1 MSENYN
7 NIVNELKS
15 IRLNIL
21 RIKKEASDNNNKQ
34 LSFEEGLAFWK
45 IKNNILKKQFPKVEE
60 KMIEL
65 FSKQMKET
73 VPKLDRYKSVFKV
86 NSTDVYKKI
95 KLDKK
100 KEVKRT
106 LALTVDV
113 FGNIFEEAGN
123 ETFSMME
130 VDMLMDMDKE
140 DVKKFIDVN
149 SKKFAS
155 SVNDTTNV
163 MLKKELVEGFAAGE
177 KMPEIKKRIAGV
189 FKGSIETRAEM
200 IARTETLRYNAH
212 ATEQAFID
220 SGIVE
225 GKQWIANPNACPQC
239 ADLAGTTIGLGKKFL
254 DKGGMINEVVF
265 DYEDIVAPPLH
276 VNCECDLIPIY
287 K

>member
-1 MSENYN
+1 MYKNHKTFTE
-7 NIVNELKS
+7 

-21 RIKKEASDNNNKQ
+21 KVQEKARKAVNKNKRI
-34 LSFEEGLAFWK
+34 LSKEEGLAFWK
-45 IKNNILKKQFPKVEE
+45 IKNNIFKKQFPIVEK

-73 VPKLDRYKSVFKV
+73 VPKLDSYKGVFKV

-100 KEVKRT
+100 KQVKRT
-106 LALTVDV
+106 LRLTL
-113 FGNIFEEAGN
+113 NIFGDIYEEAGN
-123 ETFSMME
+123 ETFTMME
-130 VDMLMDMDKE
+130 VDMLMDMDRE

-149 SKKFAS
+149 AKKFAS
-155 SVNDTTNV
+155 SVNDTTNL

-177 KMPEIKKRIAGV
+177 KMPEIKKRISGV
-189 FKGSIETRAEM
+189 FKGSMETRAEM

-212 ATEQAFID
+212 ATEQAFVD

-239 ADLAGTTIGLGKKFL
+239 ADLNGTTVGLGKKFL

-276 VNCECDLIPIY
+276 PSCECDLIPIY